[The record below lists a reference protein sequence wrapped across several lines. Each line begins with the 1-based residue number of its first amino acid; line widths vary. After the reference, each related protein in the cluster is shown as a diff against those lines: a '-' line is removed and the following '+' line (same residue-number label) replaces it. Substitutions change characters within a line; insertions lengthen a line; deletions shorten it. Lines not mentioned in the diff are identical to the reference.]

1 MSASGSPSTLRETGE
16 AREREQRLRVLS
28 CGRGSIARKGCAR
41 ASAQFRTR
49 ELGTARKRAGIV
61 AEVVRRRLG
70 PEKRRAHH
78 STELVPRRDRGPSP
92 RFRNSVATR
101 CKVSRRAFVSS
112 GSASSQGDKLPSG
125 SGRANRRRFRG
136 TTAAKS
142 WDQRVVG
149 RLLPSRKRGPEGA
162 RWTTE
167 RGKAPRIVKA
177 VCVSRADCG
186 SGLGDLRRARDCAP
200 SATPRIEGSDRG
212 VRGSVVVRCG
222 TSNRSA
228 QSGDE
233 NSPRTFWMTR
243 RSASDVVKTSKAPC
257 DETRTGTDE
266 ARVLVV
272 EESGSSRRSETSRPS
287 SRPSKGDDGGLA

>member
-1 MSASGSPSTLRETGE
+1 M
-16 AREREQRLRVLS
+16 
-28 CGRGSIARKGCAR
+28 
-41 ASAQFRTR
+41 
-49 ELGTARKRAGIV
+49 
-61 AEVVRRRLG
+61 RR
-70 PEKRRAHH
+70 
-78 STELVPRRDRGPSP
+78 
-92 RFRNSVATR
+92 
-101 CKVSRRAFVSS
+101 
-112 GSASSQGDKLPSG
+112 
-125 SGRANRRRFRG
+125 

-142 WDQRVVG
+142 WDRRGAG

-162 RWTTE
+162 RWVTE

-177 VCVSRADCG
+177 ACVSRAG
-186 SGLGDLRRARDCAP
+186 GRSGLGNLRRARDCAP

-233 NSPRTFWMTR
+233 NSPRILGTSR
-243 RSASDVVKTSKAPC
+243 RSASDAVKASVAPC

-287 SRPSKGDDGGLA
+287 SRPSKGDDGGLAGWKSFAQLTRQTMAIGRNGVRRGVSDL